1 MRKAGQHVRRREKD
15 ELWAGA
21 INSQADSIVEKMV
34 QNVNKKILIFTNK
47 SEITEIRLPVVGF
60 PGSSGLCVPSD
71 EKRRFLKDEWVS

>member
-34 QNVNKKILIFTNK
+34 QNVNKKILFFTNK
-47 SEITEIRLPVVGF
+47 SEITEIRLPVIEF

-71 EKRRFLKDEWVS
+71 EK